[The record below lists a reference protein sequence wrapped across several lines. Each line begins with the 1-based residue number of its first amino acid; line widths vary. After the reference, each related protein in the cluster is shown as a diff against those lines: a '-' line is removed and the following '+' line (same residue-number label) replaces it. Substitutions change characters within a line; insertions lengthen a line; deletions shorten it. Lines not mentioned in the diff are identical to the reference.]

1 MNCDDIE
8 TLLHGYMDGELDA
21 VTNQS
26 IEAHLSACT
35 HCSAE
40 LASFRELRGGLGQS
54 ALYDRAP
61 TALAT
66 RVRVEARRL
75 PDLTSRRPAYR
86 WRTLAAAASIAI
98 VCITAWS
105 IVRTRPATV
114 DPTMTA
120 IVDDHVRSLMAE
132 HLVDIR
138 SSDKHT
144 VKPWF
149 DGKLDFAPPVQRLDG
164 TDYPLV
170 GGRLDYIDGHSAA
183 AVVYRHNKH
192 YINLIIWPSPSHDKA
207 PAASSSRGYNVI
219 HWTQA
224 GMTYWAASDI
234 SLPDLE
240 TFSGLIR
247 QGATMP

>member
-1 MNCDDIE
+1 MNCDEVE

-26 IEAHLSACT
+26 IEGHIATCT
-35 HCSAE
+35 HCRRE
-40 LASFRELRGGLGQS
+40 LASFRELHTGLRQTT
-54 ALYDRAP
+54 LYDRAP
-61 TALAT
+61 AALAT

-75 PDLTSRRPAYR
+75 PEFTSRRPAYR
-86 WRTLAAAASIAI
+86 WRTFAAAASIAI
-98 VCITAWS
+98 VCITAWGV
-105 IVRTRPATV
+105 VRTRPAAA

-120 IVDDHVRSLMAE
+120 VVDDHVRSLMAE
-132 HLVDIR
+132 HLVDVR

-164 TDYPLV
+164 TEFPLV

-192 YINLIIWPSPSHDKA
+192 YINLFIWPSTGPEKA
-207 PAASSSRGYNVI
+207 PTTSSDRGYNVI
-219 HWTQA
+219 HWTHA
-224 GMTYWAASDI
+224 GMTYWTASDI
-234 SLPDLE
+234 SAPDLQSF
-240 TFSGLIR
+240 TDLIMK
-247 QGATMP
+247 AE

>member
-1 MNCDDIE
+1 MNCDDVE
-8 TLLHGYMDGELDA
+8 KLLHGYMDGELDA

-26 IEAHLSACT
+26 IEAHLSTCS
-35 HCSAE
+35 HCRAE
-40 LASFRELRGGLGQS
+40 LAGFRELRGGLRQA

-61 TALAT
+61 AALAT

-86 WRTLAAAASIAI
+86 WRTFAAAASIAV
-98 VCITAWS
+98 VCLTAWG
-105 IVRTRPATV
+105 VLRTRDASV

-132 HLVDIR
+132 HLVDVR

-164 TDYPLV
+164 TDFPLV
-170 GGRLDYIDGHSAA
+170 GGRLDYVDGHSAA
-183 AVVYRHNKH
+183 AVVYGHRKH
-192 YINLIIWPSPSHDKA
+192 YINLYIWPSPTSDKA
-207 PAASSSRGYNVI
+207 PAASSSRGYNVV
-219 HWTQA
+219 HWNQA
-224 GMTYWAASDI
+224 GMSYWAVSDI
-234 SLPDLE
+234 APDDLRSFE
-240 TFSGLIR
+240 ELVR
-247 QGATMP
+247 AANR